1 MRFPDA
7 GVGLN
12 PGAVCV
18 RLPRVYLL
26 FLDESGKPDDRSF
39 ALGGVAVRAERWH
52 ELRDIWQPTL
62 SANGWPLDKE
72 AKWHGIRNGEVPP
85 DLADA
90 LFSSLTA
97 APVTCFV
104 VVLRPLAGRGD
115 ERLRRFF
122 EDDEATYTTA
132 LMFVAER
139 FQRFLHEQDSYGA
152 IVLDSRQREVDDRMR
167 RFFERMQEEGTP
179 FTGLERIVDSLLL
192 GPSHY
197 SIGLQVA
204 DLVVASA
211 LEGRRHL
218 GDASR
223 WHKALLPLFASHPA
237 TGEIDGVGIKEFP
250 LKARGEEPPPVKLF
264 EMR

>member
-1 MRFPDA
+1 M
-7 GVGLN
+7 
-12 PGAVCV
+12 
-18 RLPRVYLL
+18 YLL

-39 ALGGVAVRAERWH
+39 ALGGIAVRAERWH
-52 ELRDIWQPTL
+52 ELRDIWQSTL
-62 SANGWPLDKE
+62 SAHGWPHDKE

-132 LMFVAER
+132 LMFAAER
-139 FQRFLHEQDSYGA
+139 FQRFLHEESSYGA
-152 IVLDSRQREVDDRMR
+152 IILDSRRREVDDRMR
-167 RFFERMQEEGTP
+167 RFFERMQDEGTP

-223 WHKALLPLFASHPA
+223 WHKSLLPLFASHPA

-250 LKARGEEPPPVKLF
+250 LKARGDEPPPVKLF